1 MMSASVGSPGA
12 PGAPKSMASRVMQ
25 WFGRLGGSLT
35 RVALGLVGLAFLTGA
50 GALVFVSQTVV
61 GRQAVADLV
70 EGALE
75 GTVNGEVLIGPI
87 LGGNLLS
94 HLFHLA
100 NVARLEAVSKFR
112 TGFLRAR
119 HRGSLPGLVR
129 ASAAAFL
136 PGIFP

>member
-1 MMSASVGSPGA
+1 MMSASTGSPGA

-25 WFGRLGGSLT
+25 WLGRLGGSLT

-75 GTVNGEVLIGPI
+75 GAVNGEVVW
-87 LGGNLLS
+87 S
-94 HLFHLA
+94 RKVCSSMSFHT
-100 NVARLEAVSKFR
+100 VR
-112 TGFLRAR
+112 TSVPAER
-119 HRGSLPGLVR
+119 
-129 ASAAAFL
+129 
-136 PGIFP
+136 